1 MAKCVFGSF
10 LFVVVLLS
18 LLFHSTFTSHPSKI
32 LFKINTHT
40 PQKIII
46 ILCYVTTRLISF
58 VERPWA
64 TMEAPTR
71 HCSSWLDRVSECWCV
86 GRFFFILFKLNHNE
100 NNKFVRSRSLVVCY
114 YCFYW
119 HHDVLFFFSSF
130 FLQTFWFRL
139 REHLRTI
146 TPVRSALWK
155 IDDEKATK
163 RKWVY
168 SWKLCQPLA
177 AHNNNSRRRHYR
189 ASHLRQLR
197 TNITITVAAAHE
209 SANRF
214 LGSEVVVGLE
224 VKQVDITIPLPPLP
238 RTKKIQ
244 RSTPMKVTEKK
255 LKHARLHHRLNNS
268 ILDWLRD

>member
-1 MAKCVFGSF
+1 M
-10 LFVVVLLS
+10 
-18 LLFHSTFTSHPSKI
+18 TI
-32 LFKINTHT
+32 
-40 PQKIII
+40 
-46 ILCYVTTRLISF
+46 RLISF

-71 HCSSWLDRVSECWCV
+71 PCSSWLDRVSECWCV
-86 GRFFFILFKLNHNE
+86 GRLFFSCLNHNE
-100 NNKFVRSRSLVVCY
+100 NNNSFVLVLVLVVCY
-114 YCFYW
+114 YCFCW
-119 HHDVLFFFSSF
+119 QHDVLFFFF

-155 IDDEKATK
+155 IDDEKSTK

-168 SWKLCQPLA
+168 SWKLYQPLA
-177 AHNNNSRRRHYR
+177 AHNNNSRGRHYR

-214 LGSEVVVGLE
+214 LDSEVVVGLE
-224 VKQVDITIPLPPLP
+224 VKLVDITIPLPPLP

-268 ILDWLRD
+268 ILD

>member
-1 MAKCVFGSF
+1 M
-10 LFVVVLLS
+10 
-18 LLFHSTFTSHPSKI
+18 TI
-32 LFKINTHT
+32 
-40 PQKIII
+40 
-46 ILCYVTTRLISF
+46 RLVSF

-64 TMEAPTR
+64 TMK
-71 HCSSWLDRVSECWCV
+71 HQRVLVLRGWIVCRNAGASV
-86 GRFFFILFKLNHNE
+86 VFFFSCLNHNE
-100 NNKFVRSRSLVVCY
+100 NNNSFVLVLVLVVCY
-114 YCFYW
+114 YCFCW
-119 HHDVLFFFSSF
+119 HHDVLFFFFFF

-155 IDDEKATK
+155 IDDEKSTK

-168 SWKLCQPLA
+168 SWKLYQPLA
-177 AHNNNSRRRHYR
+177 AHNNNSRGRHYR

-214 LGSEVVVGLE
+214 LDSEVVVGLE
-224 VKQVDITIPLPPLP
+224 VKLVDITIPPLP

-268 ILDWLRD
+268 ILDSIDVFAGTIEKLENKPSKKYMVMKSTIAVTPIDLKIIFICCSH